1 MVERQFG
8 EAGDRVLIEEALE
21 GPEVSVFAFVDG
33 HNVSA
38 MTAACDYKRIGDG
51 DVGPNTGGM
60 GSYGPPR
67 FWNDDLEQQVRSEVM
82 EPVANALADRGTPYR
97 GMLYAGLMLTAD
109 GPRVLEFNCRFGDPE
124 TQVVVPRLKTD
135 LAEVMIGAARGDL
148 GPVEWDARPG
158 VGVVMASGGYPN
170 AYSTG
175 YPIDGLDKIDE
186 GVLVFHAGTKR
197 VTADSGDTE
206 VVTDG
211 GRVLTVTAFGETIEE
226 AREKAYANVRRVRF
240 NDAVYRNDIAAAV

>member
-1 MVERQFG
+1 
-8 EAGDRVLIEEALE
+8 
-21 GPEVSVFAFVDG
+21 
-33 HNVSA
+33 
-38 MTAACDYKRIGDG
+38 
-51 DVGPNTGGM
+51 
-60 GSYGPPR
+60 
-67 FWNDDLEQQVRSEVM
+67 M

-97 GMLYAGLMLTAD
+97 GMLYAGLMLTAG

-175 YPIDGLDKIDE
+175 YPIDGLDKTDE
-186 GVLVFHAGTKR
+186 DVLVFHAGTKR
-197 VTADSGDTE
+197 VTADSGGTE